1 MLNKYLSTESAAKE
15 GSQDVRRHLDL
26 NLLAPGLQRQRE
38 HRGFTPMGVGNG
50 KIKMARVSQ
59 SFVRHLSKVQ
69 LLVISRGSS
78 LACKSSTLNLN

>member
-1 MLNKYLSTESAAKE
+1 MK
-15 GSQDVRRHLDL
+15 GPRVGRRHLDL

-38 HRGFTPMGVGNG
+38 HRGFTHVGVGNG
-50 KIKMARVSQ
+50 KVKMACMSQ

-78 LACKSSTLNLN
+78 LAFKSSTLDLN